1 MSGIDARGGM
11 FERLFGFALVLT
23 RISAFFLVLPVFG
36 WKTIPVQVKVAAA
49 VLLSVFFYCVT
60 PLPVG
65 PAGASTLTVILLLAG
80 ESIYGLALGLIIALL
95 FSVVQLSGRIIEQQM
110 GFTMAEIVDPLTE
123 DETSPFAGLLDMVF
137 VLLFLSANGHH
148 LFLIA
153 LSKSYHASPS
163 GTTPTIGLLAGGVLD
178 TGTAMFVA
186 SLRLAAPMLAAFLV
200 LMVALALL
208 ARLVPEMDILFLSM
222 PVRVMLGLIMAS
234 MFLPFLNS
242 FVSEMADWMG
252 KLLPI

>member
-1 MSGIDARGGM
+1 V
-11 FERLFGFALVLT
+11 LFAFALVLT

-60 PLPVG
+60 PLPPG
-65 PAGASTLTVILLLAG
+65 LAGASTLTMILLLAG
-80 ESIYGLALGLIIALL
+80 ESIYGLALGLVIALL
-95 FSVVQLSGRIIEQQM
+95 FSVVQLSGRIMEQQM

-137 VLLFLSANGHH
+137 VLLFLGANGHH

-153 LSKSYHASPS
+153 LSKSYHAFPS
-163 GTTPTIGLLAGGVLD
+163 GTAPTIGLLTGGVLD

-186 SLRLAAPMLAAFLV
+186 ALRLAAPMLAAFLV